1 MYHEANPIKIKT
13 RIRMPS
19 TGMESSKDSKSACGL
34 NGKKL
39 TERKQVFFKLL
50 FCYETPDNSQR
61 RESYIN
67 SIERIHHK

>member
-34 NGKKL
+34 NGK
-39 TERKQVFFKLL
+39 TYRKKTSVFLNYYFAMRHLI
-50 FCYETPDNSQR
+50 TVRDGR
-61 RESYIN
+61 VI
-67 SIERIHHK
+67 